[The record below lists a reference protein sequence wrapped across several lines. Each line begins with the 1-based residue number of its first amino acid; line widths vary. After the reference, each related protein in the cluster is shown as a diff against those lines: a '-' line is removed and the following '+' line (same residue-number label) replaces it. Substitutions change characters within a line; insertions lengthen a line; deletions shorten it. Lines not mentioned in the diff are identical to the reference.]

1 MSCCKVG
8 RGDGASY
15 SHETVSQITGN
26 TELIKEKDMSRG
38 SCDSGEGSW
47 IIQSLCLHVTR
58 AQVTA
63 SGLVGAT
70 AELSLEVSVLQGT
83 HAAAALL
90 GAEEQ
95 PGDLH
100 PSCTLHPPT
109 FLRDKP

>member
-15 SHETVSQITGN
+15 SHETVSQVAGN

-63 SGLVGAT
+63 SGGHSR
-70 AELSLEVSVLQGT
+70 AELGGVSPARNT
-83 HAAAALL
+83 CCCCS
-90 GAEEQ
+90 
-95 PGDLH
+95 PGG
-100 PSCTLHPPT
+100 
-109 FLRDKP
+109 